1 MSEETEKTAAGHKA
15 ARRKAQTNTSGIDAI
30 DLPATEIA
38 VTPIAEKTA
47 EPTEAALPAPEEH
60 AASEAKAPPET
71 ESVAPPP
78 AETAPEQ
85 TPVPPPARAP
95 SSGWL
100 MPGAIGL
107 IAGLVGGIGGYKI
120 AEFARPKSFDTDT
133 ALVTRLGALEQRLAS
148 ASVASGKPGEA
159 AAVIPQ
165 AVLER
170 LERAEIA
177 IGNVSKG
184 HETFGT
190 ELGKLGTALKA
201 EVAERRKA
209 LENLPSPQ
217 QAVGLLGQQGQSELE
232 GLKSRLGSIEGL
244 QPKLDSVAS
253 DLQAMSGRIAGLSG
267 REALGAANARL
278 SALALLED
286 AAQKGRP
293 LGEALELV
301 KTLGAEP
308 AKLAPLADFAT
319 SGIPDA
325 KKLLA
330 EFRTIALPAAQ
341 KPAQQEQSLVE
352 RMKQGALSLV
362 EVRKA
367 GEVTGSDDTATIA
380 RIGEAL
386 ARGEIAAANT
396 LIGKLSAGT
405 APVYAAWKAR
415 LETRAKAF
423 EALAA
428 LRAAAVADLAKIA
441 ASVK

>member
-1 MSEETEKTAAGHKA
+1 MSNETEKTAAGHKA
-15 ARRKAQTNTSGIDAI
+15 ARRKAQTNPSGIDAI

-38 VTPIAEKTA
+38 VTSIAEKAA
-47 EPTEAALPAPEEH
+47 EPIDAALAAPDAATASETAATNAIETEAV
-60 AASEAKAPPET
+60 ASPP
-71 ESVAPPP
+71 V
-78 AETAPEQ
+78 ETAPE
-85 TPVPPPARAP
+85 PAPLPPAPAP
-95 SSGWL
+95 AASPGWL

-107 IAGLVGGIGGYKI
+107 IAGLFGGIGGYKI
-120 AEFARPKSFDTDT
+120 AEFARPKSLDADT
-133 ALVTRLGALEQRLAS
+133 ALVTRLGALEQRLV
-148 ASVASGKPGEA
+148 SVNLAGSKPGEA
-159 AAVIPQ
+159 IVTVPQ

-170 LERAEIA
+170 LERAEAAIA
-177 IGNVSKG
+177 NAGN
-184 HETFGT
+184 
-190 ELGKLGTALKA
+190 ALKA

-217 QAVGLLGQQGQSELE
+217 QAVGLLSQQGKSELD

-253 DLQAMSGRIAGLSG
+253 DLQAMSGRISGLSG

-278 SALALLED
+278 AALALLED

-301 KTLGAEP
+301 KSLGAEP
-308 AKLAPLADFAT
+308 AKLAPLMDFAA

-330 EFRTIALPAAQ
+330 EFRAIALPAAP
-341 KPAQQEQSLVE
+341 KPAPQEQSLVE

-367 GEVTGSDDTATIA
+367 GEVTGADDPATIA

-386 ARGEIAAANT
+386 ARGDIVAAGAMA
-396 LIGKLSAGT
+396 GKLSASA
-405 APVYAAWKAR
+405 APAYAAWKAR

-428 LRAAAVADLAKIA
+428 LRMAAMADLAKIA